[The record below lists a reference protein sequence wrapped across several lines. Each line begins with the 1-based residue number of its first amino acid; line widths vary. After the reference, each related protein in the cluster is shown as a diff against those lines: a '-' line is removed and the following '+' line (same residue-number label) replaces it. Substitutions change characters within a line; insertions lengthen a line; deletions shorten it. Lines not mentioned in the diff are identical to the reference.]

1 MSDSVTRWLQE
12 LGFGQYATAFAEEQI
27 DDEVLLELTDADL
40 KGLGIPLGPRKK
52 LLRAVDAL
60 RARTATDTTRG
71 QQSTHTG
78 RGATAAHGN
87 VL

>member
-40 KGLGIPLGPRKK
+40 KELSIP
-52 LLRAVDAL
+52 
-60 RARTATDTTRG
+60 ATGFQVTRG
-71 QQSTHTG
+71 SIDY
-78 RGATAAHGN
+78 
-87 VL
+87 